1 MAEEVDLLLYGTL
14 HDKLYQ
20 GDLDLDAGEI
30 TCALMGT
37 GYTFEFDQELFTEIE
52 EDEVDDE
59 EYPDYSRQVITNNTV
74 IYDPAENPRAVTF
87 DADDVNFGDQVT
99 IDARFAVLFA
109 TGEDHNQE
117 LIACVDFLEERGSVD
132 GAFEIQW
139 HEDGIFEVEVPDQE

>member
-52 EDEVDDE
+52 EDEVDDA
-59 EYPDYSRQVITNNTV
+59 EYEDYEQQVVEGNEV
-74 IYDPAENPRAVTF
+74 IYDAAENDRKVIF
-87 DADDVNFGDQVT
+87 DADNVSFGEDVT
-99 IDARFAVLFA
+99 ITARYAVLFA
-109 TGEDHNQE
+109 TGEGHNQE
-117 LIACVDFLEERGSVD
+117 LIAAVDFLEERGSVD